1 MSKQAVC
8 LIDDAKFHIS
18 GIATSWDYDDRAT
31 RSLSTPFPDALVNPK
46 TGKCIRFVRRFQA
59 QASGVLTF
67 EFLYTAEK
75 SADGV
80 YLQLLSSE
88 KKPLVTLRTQNGRFV
103 FNGVVCQMTAE
114 LGAVCGKITVDL
126 DAATAV
132 LILDGRFAAKVSLQA
147 QADAAFA
154 EIGTDGS
161 TDVIVR
167 PKKFRLTRDY
177 LAHETFLCTASA
189 FPPPWQVDGGFEIR
203 KHTASNPQMDYTYAA
218 IDAKGGSL
226 HRAYLPFS
234 RAANGDLL
242 CEGYFLLPTGDD
254 GLAFSLEAG
263 DTQVFGVHTKEN
275 AFYTADGRFLR
286 RFTPN
291 VWQCIRLE
299 TDAAEGHITVK
310 IDGKVCGTFP
320 FCFADAPEKPDGVC
334 ITFAPKTDGTLCF
347 ADIVCEEACA
357 KPDYCPEPEAVRHP
371 EYEVGINV
379 CNMWREGHHFGW
391 DRITYFEAN
400 TPLIGPYDEGNPEVA
415 DWEIKFMT
423 EHGITFE
430 HFCWYCPD
438 PLINFPI
445 KRSRMDAALRDG
457 FMNARYSDK
466 MKFIIMWENNT
477 YSNTD
482 PEAFKEYVWKYWCE
496 YFFTDKRYLVIDNK
510 PLLSLWSFNFVKHW
524 GGEEK
529 AHEII
534 AFMNEDIKK
543 YGFDGILLMATA
555 MGGAER
561 YKEMSKYC
569 DVSYA
574 YHFGSGAYDPDS
586 QMASIDQING
596 YHDKDGQMPFVQ
608 TASVGFN
615 ACPWHGAEARVP
627 LITPE
632 NFEKVLRYI
641 KKRNDDVP
649 ASEKTWHQK
658 LFMMATWNEYGEGT
672 YIMPAGV
679 HGFGYLDA
687 IRAVFVPE
695 RGKCDNLLPQG
706 EALDRLCR
714 LRVKDRVMIRR
725 LGYEPSEEEQAAN
738 TLVNV
743 FDFSK
748 ACAENELWE
757 PYNAAAEFM
766 CTGTHKTLAP
776 TAITH
781 EHYSIRTTPERFN
794 EKAACFSHIRVRL
807 RSPEKNAAIR
817 IAFLTDTEKRWASN
831 KCTGAQKIE
840 ASETFADYTFCM
852 STMKTW
858 CGDITD
864 LRIDNMVRTPVEIA
878 EIAFM
883 TYTEP
888 AGGDPTVYVG
898 GEKLRLAFRPYF
910 AEDGQLMVSL
920 DPGYAAFRALKLYHE
935 YDRKNAR
942 LTVESDRATAVFTI
956 GENTYLLDGNE
967 KMLTHAPAMRDGL
980 PTFALEELCAVFGI
994 PYHYD
999 GKHFMIE

>member
-8 LIDDAKFHIS
+8 LIDDARFHIA
-18 GIATSWDYDDRAT
+18 GIATSWDYDNRVT
-31 RSLSTPFPDALVNPK
+31 RSLSTPFPEALVNPK

-59 QASGVLTF
+59 QTAGVLTF

-80 YLQLLSSE
+80 YIALLSSE
-88 KKPLVTLRTQNGRFV
+88 KRPLVTLRTKNGRFS
-103 FNGVVCQMTAE
+103 FNGVVCQIALRPGT
-114 LGAVCGKITVDL
+114 VCGKITVNL
-126 DAATAV
+126 DDATAV
-132 LILDGRFAAKVSLQA
+132 LILDGRFAAKAALEA
-147 QADAAFA
+147 KTDAAFA

-161 TDVIVR
+161 ADVIVR
-167 PKKFRLTRDY
+167 PEKFRLTRDY
-177 LAHETFLCTASA
+177 LAYESFLCTSSA
-189 FPPPWQVDGGFEIR
+189 FPPPWQADGDFEIR
-203 KHTASNPQMDYTYAA
+203 KHTAANPQMDYTYAA
-218 IDAKGGSL
+218 IHAKGGSL
-226 HRAYLPFS
+226 HRAYLPFA
-234 RAANGDLL
+234 RAASGSII
-242 CEGYFLLPTGDD
+242 CEGYFLLPAGDD
-254 GLAFSLEAG
+254 GLAFSLTVA
-263 DTQVFGVHTKEN
+263 DTQIFGVHTEEN

-291 VWQCIRLE
+291 VWQLVRFE
-299 TDAAEGHITVK
+299 TDSAGKFVSVK
-310 IDGKVCGTFP
+310 IDGKPCGRFP
-320 FCFADAPEKPDGVC
+320 LSLAGNQAFTGISV
-334 ITFAPKTDGTLCF
+334 TFAPKKDAVLAFC
-347 ADIVCEEACA
+347 DILAEEAQ
-357 KPDYCPEPEAVRHP
+357 KPDDYCPEPKAVRHP

-415 DWEIKFMT
+415 DWEIKFMA

-445 KRSRMDAALRDG
+445 KRSRMDSALRDG

-534 AFMNEDIKK
+534 EFMNEDIKK

-586 QMASIDQING
+586 QMASIDEING
-596 YHDKDGQMPFVQ
+596 YHDKAGQMPFVQ

-632 NFEKVLRYI
+632 NFGKVLRYI
-641 KKRNDDVP
+641 KKRSDDIP
-649 ASEKTWHQK
+649 SNEKSWHQK
-658 LFMMATWNEYGEGT
+658 LFMMSTWNEYGEGT
-672 YIMPAGV
+672 YIMPAGI
-679 HGFGYLDA
+679 HGFGYLDKL
-687 IRAVFVPE
+687 REVFVPE
-695 RGKCDNLLPQG
+695 SGKCDNLLPQG

-738 TLVNV
+738 TLVKV

-748 ACAENELWE
+748 ASAENELWSS
-757 PYNAAAEFM
+757 YNTAAEFEY
-766 CTGTHKTLAP
+766 TGIGKAVVP
-776 TAITH
+776 NCVH
-781 EHYSIRTTPERFN
+781 EHYSIRTAPERFC
-794 EKAACFSHIRVRL
+794 EKAVSFSHIRVRL
-807 RSPEKNAAIR
+807 RSTEKNAAIR

-831 KCTGAQKIE
+831 KCTGLQKVE

-858 CGDITD
+858 IGDITD
-864 LRIDNMVRTPVEIA
+864 LRIDNMVRTPIEIA

-883 TYTEP
+883 TYREP
-888 AGGDPTVYVG
+888 AGGDPAVYIG

-910 AEDGQLMVSL
+910 ADDGLLMVSL

-942 LTVESDRATAVFTI
+942 LTVASERVAAVFTI
-956 GENTYLLDGNE
+956 GENTYLLDGKE
-967 KMLTHAPAMRDGL
+967 KALTHAPAMRDGL

>member
-8 LIDDAKFHIS
+8 LIDDARFHIA
-18 GIATSWDYDDRAT
+18 GIATSWDYDNRVT

-46 TGKCIRFVRRFQA
+46 TGKCIRFVRRFQTQTA
-59 QASGVLTF
+59 GVLTF

-80 YLQLLSSE
+80 YIALLSSE
-88 KKPLVTLRTQNGRFV
+88 KKPLVTLRTQNGRFS
-103 FNGVVCQMTAE
+103 FNGTVCKIAVRPGT
-114 LGAVCGKITVDL
+114 VCGKITVNL
-126 DAATAV
+126 DDATAV
-132 LILDGRFAAKVSLQA
+132 LILDGRFAAKA
-147 QADAAFA
+147 AFEAKIDAAFA

-161 TDVIVR
+161 SDVIVR
-167 PKKFRLTRDY
+167 PEKFRLTRDY
-177 LAHETFLCTASA
+177 LAHESFLCTSSA

-203 KHTASNPQMDYTYAA
+203 KHTAANPQMDYTYAA
-218 IDAKGGSL
+218 LHAKGGSL
-226 HRAYLPFS
+226 HRAYLPFA
-234 RAANGDLL
+234 RAASGDII

-254 GLAFSLEAG
+254 GLAFSLTAA
-263 DTQVFGVHTKEN
+263 DTQIFGVHTEEN
-275 AFYTADGRFLR
+275 AFYTADGSFLR

-291 VWQCIRLE
+291 VWQLVRFE
-299 TDAAEGHITVK
+299 TDSAEKCVSVK
-310 IDGKVCGTFP
+310 IDGKPCGRFP
-320 FCFADAPEKPDGVC
+320 LSLAGNQAFTGVSV
-334 ITFAPKTDGTLCF
+334 TFAPKKDAELAFC
-347 ADIVCEEACA
+347 DILAEEVQ
-357 KPDYCPEPEAVRHP
+357 KPNDYCPEPKAVRHP

-445 KRSRMDAALRDG
+445 KRSRMDSALRDG

-466 MKFIIMWENNT
+466 MKFMIMWENNT

-574 YHFGSGAYDPDS
+574 YHFGSGAYDPHS
-586 QMASIDQING
+586 QMASIDEING
-596 YHDKDGQMPFVQ
+596 YHDKAGQMPFVQ

-632 NFEKVLRYI
+632 NFGKVLRYI
-641 KKRNDDVP
+641 KKRSDDVP
-649 ASEKTWHQK
+649 SNEKTWHQK
-658 LFMMATWNEYGEGT
+658 LFMMSTWNEYGEGT

-679 HGFGYLDA
+679 HGFGYLDKL
-687 IRAVFVPE
+687 REVFVPE
-695 RGKCDNLLPQG
+695 SGKCDNLLPQG

-725 LGYEPSEEEQAAN
+725 LGYEPSEEEQTAN
-738 TLVNV
+738 TLVKV

-748 ACAENELWE
+748 ACAENELWSA
-757 PYNAAAEFM
+757 YNAAVEFKY
-766 CTGTHKTLAP
+766 TGIGKAVVP
-776 TAITH
+776 NGVH
-781 EHYSIRTTPERFN
+781 EHYSIRTAPEGFC
-794 EKAACFSHIRVRL
+794 EKAVSFSHIRVRL
-807 RSPEKNAAIR
+807 RSTEKNAAIR

-831 KCTGAQKIE
+831 KCTGLQKVE

-858 CGDITD
+858 IGDITD
-864 LRIDNMVRTPVEIA
+864 LRIDNMVRTPIEIA

-883 TYTEP
+883 TYSEP
-888 AGGDPTVYVG
+888 AGGDPAVYVG

-910 AEDGQLMVSL
+910 ADDGQLMVSL

-942 LTVESDRATAVFTI
+942 LTVASDRTTAVFTI
-956 GENTYLLDGNE
+956 GENTYLLDGKE
-967 KMLTHAPAMRDGL
+967 KALTHAPAMRDGL

>member
-8 LIDDAKFHIS
+8 LIDDARFHIA
-18 GIATSWDYDDRAT
+18 GIATSWDYDNRVT

-46 TGKCIRFVRRFQA
+46 TGKCIRFVRRFQTQTA
-59 QASGVLTF
+59 GVLTF

-80 YLQLLSSE
+80 YIALLSSE
-88 KKPLVTLRTQNGRFV
+88 KKPLVTLRTQNGRFS
-103 FNGVVCQMTAE
+103 FNGAVCQIAVLPGT
-114 LGAVCGKITVDL
+114 VCGKITVNL
-126 DAATAV
+126 DDATAV
-132 LILDGRFAAKVSLQA
+132 LILDGRFAAKAALEA
-147 QADAAFA
+147 KTDAAFA

-161 TDVIVR
+161 SDVIVR
-167 PKKFRLTRDY
+167 PEKFRLTRDY
-177 LAHETFLCTASA
+177 LAHESFLCTSSA

-203 KHTASNPQMDYTYAA
+203 KHTAANPQMDYTYAA
-218 IDAKGGSL
+218 IHAKGGSL
-226 HRAYLPFS
+226 HRAYLPFA
-234 RAANGDLL
+234 RAASGDII
-242 CEGYFLLPTGDD
+242 CEGYFLLPAGDD
-254 GLAFSLEAG
+254 GLTFSLTAA
-263 DTQVFGVHTKEN
+263 DTQIFGVHTEEN
-275 AFYTADGRFLR
+275 AFYTADGSFLR

-291 VWQCIRLE
+291 VWQLVRFE
-299 TDAAEGHITVK
+299 TDSAGKSVSVK
-310 IDGKVCGTFP
+310 IDGKPCGRFP
-320 FCFADAPEKPDGVC
+320 LSLAGNQAFTGVSV
-334 ITFAPKTDGTLCF
+334 TFAPKKDAVLAFC
-347 ADIVCEEACA
+347 DILAEEVQ
-357 KPDYCPEPEAVRHP
+357 KPDDYCPEPKAVRHP

-445 KRSRMDAALRDG
+445 KRSRMDSALRDG

-482 PEAFKEYVWKYWCE
+482 PEAFKDYVWKYWCE

-574 YHFGSGAYDPDS
+574 YHFGSGAYDPNS
-586 QMASIDQING
+586 QMASIDEING
-596 YHDKDGQMPFVQ
+596 YHDKAGQMPFVQ

-632 NFEKVLRYI
+632 NFGKVLRYI
-641 KKRNDDVP
+641 KKRSDDVP
-649 ASEKTWHQK
+649 SNEKTWHQK
-658 LFMMATWNEYGEGT
+658 LFMMSTWNEYGEGT

-679 HGFGYLDA
+679 HGFGYLDKL
-687 IRAVFVPE
+687 REVFVPE
-695 RGKCDNLLPQG
+695 SGKCDNLLPQG

-738 TLVNV
+738 TLVKV

-748 ACAENELWE
+748 ASAENELWSA
-757 PYNAAAEFM
+757 YNAAAEFKY
-766 CTGTHKTLAP
+766 TGTGKAVVP
-776 TAITH
+776 NRVH
-781 EHYSIRTTPERFN
+781 EHYSIRTAPEGFC
-794 EKAACFSHIRVRL
+794 EKAVSFSHIRVRL
-807 RSPEKNAAIR
+807 RSTEKNAAIR

-831 KCTGAQKIE
+831 KCTGLQKVE

-852 STMKTW
+852 NTMKTW
-858 CGDITD
+858 IGDITD
-864 LRIDNMVRTPVEIA
+864 LRIDNMVRTPIEIA

-883 TYTEP
+883 TYSEP
-888 AGGDPTVYVG
+888 AGGDPAVYVG

-942 LTVESDRATAVFTI
+942 LTVASDRATAVFTI
-956 GENTYLLDGNE
+956 GENTYLLDGKE
-967 KMLTHAPAMRDGL
+967 KTLTHAPAMRDGL